1 MLAVV
6 TEGYSFNPGDLD
18 WKTLDLPGLEWK
30 IFDRTSADQVLD
42 HCRDA
47 IIIVSNKVVFDRK
60 LLQQLPS
67 LKMITLLATGYNV
80 IDTAAASELGIVVCN
95 VPAYGTASVAQHS
108 IALLLE
114 LCNKVAMH
122 AASVAEGNWV
132 KSIDWCYTLGATT
145 ELEGKTMGIVGWG
158 NIGQRTALIASALG
172 MKIIYYNRSKKESA
186 LGQQLSLEAL
196 FGQSDVISLHCPL
209 TADNHAFVN
218 ASLLSQVKRGALL
231 INTARGQLLHEAD
244 VAAALEEGRLGGA
257 ALDVLSTEPPAAD
270 NPLLKAP
277 NCIITPHIAWMS
289 REARARIMQLTKQ
302 NLQAFLEG
310 NPVHRVN

>member
-47 IIIVSNKVVFDRK
+47 VIIVSNKVVFNRK

-80 IDTAAASELGIVVCN
+80 IDTAAARELGIVVCN

-114 LCNKVAMH
+114 LCNKVAQH

-218 ASLLSQVKRGALL
+218 ASLLSRVKRGALL

-270 NPLLKAP
+270 NPLLRAP

-289 REARARIMQLTKQ
+289 REARARIMQMTRQ

>member
-47 IIIVSNKVVFDRK
+47 VIIVSNKVVFDRK

-218 ASLLSQVKRGALL
+218 ASLLSRVKKGALL

-270 NPLLKAP
+270 NPLLRAP

-289 REARARIMQLTKQ
+289 REARARIMQMTKQ

>member
-244 VAAALEEGRLGGA
+244 VAAAL
-257 ALDVLSTEPPAAD
+257 S
-270 NPLLKAP
+270 
-277 NCIITPHIAWMS
+277 
-289 REARARIMQLTKQ
+289 
-302 NLQAFLEG
+302 F
-310 NPVHRVN
+310 

>member
-1 MLAVV
+1 MIAVV

-30 IFDRTSADQVLD
+30 IFDRTSSDQVLD
-42 HCRDA
+42 HCHDA
-47 IIIVSNKVVFDRK
+47 AIIVSNKVVFDRK

-80 IDTAAASELGIVVCN
+80 IDTAAARELGIVVCN
-95 VPAYGTASVAQHS
+95 VPVYGTASVAQHS

-114 LCNKVAMH
+114 LCNKVAQH
-122 AASVAEGNWV
+122 AASVAEGSWV

-172 MKIIYYNRSKKESA
+172 MKIIYYNRSKKEA
-186 LGQQLSLEAL
+186 AIGQQVSLEAL

-209 TADNHAFVN
+209 TADNHSFVN
-218 ASLLSQVKRGALL
+218 ASLLSRVKTGALL

-244 VAAALEEGRLGGA
+244 VAAALAEGRLGGA

-289 REARARIMQLTKQ
+289 REARARIMQMTRQ
-302 NLQAFLEG
+302 NLEAFLEG
-310 NPVHRVN
+310 NPVHKVN